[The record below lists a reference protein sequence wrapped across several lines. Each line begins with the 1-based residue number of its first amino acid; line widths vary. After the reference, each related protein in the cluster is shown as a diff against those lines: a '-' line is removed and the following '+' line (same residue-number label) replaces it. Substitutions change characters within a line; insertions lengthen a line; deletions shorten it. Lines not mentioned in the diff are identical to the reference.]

1 LALGIFLGGAASIA
15 AEKVDDRLYSEEEL
29 KKLIPVSIISQIP
42 NVVTASEQTK
52 QRRQDR
58 LVWVTAIAVFASIAV
73 GSAYTYFRG

>member
-1 LALGIFLGGAASIA
+1 M
-15 AEKVDDRLYSEEEL
+15 DDRLYSEEEL
-29 KKLIPVSIISQIP
+29 KKLIPVGIISQIP